1 MQLRP
6 YFRRWADWRLT
17 TDRRQRIRLAMW
29 GLAALLMVCC
39 LAVMN
44 SVASAGLA
52 STSEVRVWT
61 ACSVLGMI
69 AVYAAI
75 RSGWSRRFKDPALT
89 LAQILYAVTCCVA
102 AFVIAGPARG
112 VTLPILAIILMFG
125 IFGLTTRQMLGVLVY
140 SLVAFGVAS
149 GVVASRD
156 EPDYPTVVAAAYVG
170 MVVVV
175 LLSST
180 FLTTRVQS
188 TREHL
193 RRQRAELAQALEQ
206 IRQLATHDDLT
217 GLLNRRAMLDRMQ
230 LEQRRRQRS
239 GSPLLIALLDIDHF
253 KVVNDTHGHAAGDL
267 VLQSFADTVRRNVR
281 DTDVLTRWGGEE
293 FVLLLCDTPAAD
305 AVALMERLRQAVQAM
320 QVPVPQGD
328 GPITVTVSIGLARH
342 TPADPL
348 AGTLERADQ
357 ALYAAKA
364 GGRNRVVPAPCLRLA
379 CADACHRPALA
390 WHLQR
395 WATMPPRSASPI
407 PWPFSPRSHDRKH
420 LFD

>member
-6 YFRRWADWRLT
+6 YFRRWADWMLT
-17 TDRRQRIRLAMW
+17 TDKRQRIRLAMS
-29 GLAALLMVCC
+29 GLAALLMVFC
-39 LAVMN
+39 LVVMN
-44 SVASAGLA
+44 SVAAAGLA

-61 ACSVLGMI
+61 ACSVLGLI

-89 LAQILYAVTCCVA
+89 LAQILYAITCCAA

-149 GVVASRD
+149 GVVAARD

-193 RRQRAELAQALEQ
+193 RRQKAELAQALEQ

-230 LEQRRRQRS
+230 LEQRRSLRS
-239 GSPLLIALLDIDHF
+239 GSPLLIAQLDIDHF
-253 KVVNDTHGHAAGDL
+253 KAVNDTHGHAAGDL

-281 DTDVLTRWGGEE
+281 DTDVLARWGGEE

-320 QVPVPQGD
+320 QVPVAQG
-328 GPITVTVSIGLARH
+328 GQPITVTVSIGLARH
-342 TPADPL
+342 APADPL
-348 AGTLERADQ
+348 AGTLERADR

-364 GGRNRVVPAPCLRLA
+364 GGRNRVVPAPCLR
-379 CADACHRPALA
+379 
-390 WHLQR
+390 
-395 WATMPPRSASPI
+395 
-407 PWPFSPRSHDRKH
+407 
-420 LFD
+420 

>member
-6 YFRRWADWRLT
+6 YFRRWADWMLT
-17 TDRRQRIRLAMW
+17 TDKRQRIRLAMS

-39 LAVMN
+39 LVVMN
-44 SVASAGLA
+44 SVAAAGLA
-52 STSEVRVWT
+52 STAEVRVWT
-61 ACSVLGMI
+61 ACSVLGLI

-89 LAQILYAVTCCVA
+89 LAQILYAITCCAA

-149 GVVASRD
+149 GVVAARD
-156 EPDYPTVVAAAYVG
+156 EPDYPPVVAAAYVG

-193 RRQRAELAQALEQ
+193 RRQKAELAQALEQ

-230 LEQRRRQRS
+230 LEQHRSLRS
-239 GSPLLIALLDIDHF
+239 GSPLLIAQLDIDHF
-253 KVVNDTHGHAAGDL
+253 KAVNDTHGHAAGDL

-281 DTDVLTRWGGEE
+281 DTDVLARWGGEE

-305 AVALMERLRQAVQAM
+305 AVTLMERLRQAVQAM
-320 QVPVPQGD
+320 QVPVAQG
-328 GPITVTVSIGLARH
+328 GQPITVTVSIGLARH

-348 AGTLERADQ
+348 AGTLERADR

-364 GGRNRVVPAPCLRLA
+364 GGRNRVVPAPCLR
-379 CADACHRPALA
+379 
-390 WHLQR
+390 
-395 WATMPPRSASPI
+395 
-407 PWPFSPRSHDRKH
+407 
-420 LFD
+420 

>member
-1 MQLRP
+1 MHLSA
-6 YFRRWADWRLT
+6 YWRRWTDWVLT
-17 TDRRQRIRLAMW
+17 TDKRQRIRLAMS

-39 LAVMN
+39 LVVMN
-44 SVASAGLA
+44 SVAAAGLA
-52 STSEVRVWT
+52 STAEVRVWT
-61 ACSVLGMI
+61 ACSVLGLI

-89 LAQILYAVTCCVA
+89 LAQILYAITCCVA

-125 IFGLTTRQMLGVLVY
+125 FFGLTTRQMLGVLVY

-149 GVVASRD
+149 GVVAARD
-156 EPDYPTVVAAAYVG
+156 EPDYPPVVAAAYVG

-193 RRQRAELAQALEQ
+193 RRQKAELAQALEQ

-230 LEQRRRQRS
+230 LEQRRSLRS
-239 GSPLLIALLDIDHF
+239 GSPLLIAQLDIDHF

-281 DTDVLTRWGGEE
+281 DTDVLARWGGEE

-305 AVALMERLRQAVQAM
+305 AVTLMERLRQAVQAM
-320 QVPVPQGD
+320 QVPVAQG
-328 GPITVTVSIGLARH
+328 GQPITVTVSIGLARH
-342 TPADPL
+342 APADPL
-348 AGTLERADQ
+348 AGTLERADR

-364 GGRNRVVPAPCLRLA
+364 GGRNRVVPAPCLR
-379 CADACHRPALA
+379 
-390 WHLQR
+390 
-395 WATMPPRSASPI
+395 
-407 PWPFSPRSHDRKH
+407 
-420 LFD
+420 

>member
-6 YFRRWADWRLT
+6 YFRRWADWMLT
-17 TDRRQRIRLAMW
+17 TDKRQRIRLAMS
-29 GLAALLMVCC
+29 GLAALIMVFC
-39 LAVMN
+39 LVVMN
-44 SVASAGLA
+44 SVAAAGLA
-52 STSEVRVWT
+52 STAEVRVWT
-61 ACSVLGMI
+61 ACSVLGLI

-89 LAQILYAVTCCVA
+89 LAQILYAITCCAA

-149 GVVASRD
+149 GVVAARD

-193 RRQRAELAQALEQ
+193 RRQKAELAQALEQ

-230 LEQRRRQRS
+230 LEQRRSLRS
-239 GSPLLIALLDIDHF
+239 GSPLLIAQLDIDHF
-253 KVVNDTHGHAAGDL
+253 KAVNDTHGHAAGDL

-281 DTDVLTRWGGEE
+281 DTDVLARWGGEE

-320 QVPVPQGD
+320 QVPVAQG
-328 GPITVTVSIGLARH
+328 GQPITVTVSIGLARH

-348 AGTLERADQ
+348 AGTLERADR

-364 GGRNRVVPAPCLRLA
+364 GGRNRVVPAPCLR
-379 CADACHRPALA
+379 
-390 WHLQR
+390 
-395 WATMPPRSASPI
+395 
-407 PWPFSPRSHDRKH
+407 
-420 LFD
+420 

>member
-6 YFRRWADWRLT
+6 YFRRWTDWVLT
-17 TDRRQRIRLAMW
+17 TDKRQRIRLAMS
-29 GLAALLMVCC
+29 GLAALLMVFC
-39 LAVMN
+39 LVVMN
-44 SVASAGLA
+44 SVAAAGLA
-52 STSEVRVWT
+52 STAEVRVWT
-61 ACSVLGMI
+61 ACSVLGLI

-89 LAQILYAVTCCVA
+89 LAQILYAITCCAA

-149 GVVASRD
+149 GVVAARD

-193 RRQRAELAQALEQ
+193 RRQKAELAQALEQ

-230 LEQRRRQRS
+230 LEQRRSLRS
-239 GSPLLIALLDIDHF
+239 GSPLLIAQLDIDHF
-253 KVVNDTHGHAAGDL
+253 KAVNDTHGHAAGDL

-281 DTDVLTRWGGEE
+281 DTDVLARWGGEE

-320 QVPVPQGD
+320 QVPVAQG
-328 GPITVTVSIGLARH
+328 GQPITVTVSIGLARH
-342 TPADPL
+342 APADPL
-348 AGTLERADQ
+348 AGTLERADR

-364 GGRNRVVPAPCLRLA
+364 GGRNRVVPAPCLR
-379 CADACHRPALA
+379 
-390 WHLQR
+390 
-395 WATMPPRSASPI
+395 
-407 PWPFSPRSHDRKH
+407 
-420 LFD
+420 

>member
-1 MQLRP
+1 MHLSA
-6 YFRRWADWRLT
+6 YWRRWADWMLT
-17 TDRRQRIRLAMW
+17 TDKRQRIRLAMS
-29 GLAALLMVCC
+29 GLAALLMVFC
-39 LAVMN
+39 LVVMN
-44 SVASAGLA
+44 SVAAAGLA

-61 ACSVLGMI
+61 ACSVLGLI

-89 LAQILYAVTCCVA
+89 LAQILYAITCCVA

-112 VTLPILAIILMFG
+112 VTRPILAIILMFG

-149 GVVASRD
+149 GVVAARD

-188 TREHL
+188 TRQHL
-193 RRQRAELAQALEQ
+193 RRQKAELAQALEQ

-230 LEQRRRQRS
+230 LEQHRSLRS
-239 GSPLLIALLDIDHF
+239 GSPLLIAQLDIDHF
-253 KVVNDTHGHAAGDL
+253 KAVNDTHGHAAGDL

-281 DTDVLTRWGGEE
+281 DTDVLARWGGEE

-305 AVALMERLRQAVQAM
+305 AVALMERLRQSVQAM
-320 QVPVPQGD
+320 QVPVPQGG

-348 AGTLERADQ
+348 AGTLDRADR

-364 GGRNRVVPAPCLRLA
+364 GGRNRVVPAPCLR
-379 CADACHRPALA
+379 
-390 WHLQR
+390 
-395 WATMPPRSASPI
+395 
-407 PWPFSPRSHDRKH
+407 
-420 LFD
+420 

>member
-1 MQLRP
+1 LQLRP
-6 YFRRWADWRLT
+6 YFRRWADWTLT
-17 TDRRQRIRLAMW
+17 TDKRQRIRLAMS

-39 LAVMN
+39 LVVMN
-44 SVASAGLA
+44 SVAAAGLA

-61 ACSVLGMI
+61 ACSVLGLI

-89 LAQILYAVTCCVA
+89 LAQILYAVTCCAA

-125 IFGLTTRQMLGVLVY
+125 IFGLTTRQMVGVLVY

-149 GVVASRD
+149 GVVAARD

-230 LEQRRRQRS
+230 LEQRRSLRS
-239 GSPLLIALLDIDHF
+239 GSPLLIAQLDIDHF

-281 DTDVLTRWGGEE
+281 DTDVLARWGGEE

-328 GPITVTVSIGLARH
+328 GSITVTVSIGLARH
-342 TPADPL
+342 TPADSL

-364 GGRNRVVPAPCLRLA
+364 GGRNRVVPAPCLR
-379 CADACHRPALA
+379 
-390 WHLQR
+390 
-395 WATMPPRSASPI
+395 
-407 PWPFSPRSHDRKH
+407 
-420 LFD
+420 

>member
-1 MQLRP
+1 MHLSA
-6 YFRRWADWRLT
+6 YWRRWTDWVLT
-17 TDRRQRIRLAMW
+17 TDKRQRIRLAMS
-29 GLAALLMVCC
+29 GLAALLMVFC
-39 LAVMN
+39 LVVMN
-44 SVASAGLA
+44 SVAAAGLA

-61 ACSVLGMI
+61 ACSVLGLI

-89 LAQILYAVTCCVA
+89 LAQILYAITCCAA

-149 GVVASRD
+149 GVVAARD

-193 RRQRAELAQALEQ
+193 RRQKAELAQALEQ

-230 LEQRRRQRS
+230 LEQHRSLRS
-239 GSPLLIALLDIDHF
+239 GSPLLIAQLDIDHF
-253 KVVNDTHGHAAGDL
+253 KAVNDTHGHAAGDL

-281 DTDVLTRWGGEE
+281 DTDVLARWGGEE

-320 QVPVPQGD
+320 QVPVPQGG

-364 GGRNRVVPAPCLRLA
+364 GGRNRVVPAPCLR
-379 CADACHRPALA
+379 
-390 WHLQR
+390 
-395 WATMPPRSASPI
+395 
-407 PWPFSPRSHDRKH
+407 
-420 LFD
+420 

>member
-1 MQLRP
+1 MHLSA
-6 YFRRWADWRLT
+6 YWRRWTDWVLT
-17 TDRRQRIRLAMW
+17 TDKRQRIRLAMS
-29 GLAALLMVCC
+29 GLAALLMVFC
-39 LAVMN
+39 LVVMN
-44 SVASAGLA
+44 SVAAAGLA
-52 STSEVRVWT
+52 STAEVRVWT
-61 ACSVLGMI
+61 ACSVLGLI

-89 LAQILYAVTCCVA
+89 LAQILYAITCCAA

-149 GVVASRD
+149 GVVAARD

-193 RRQRAELAQALEQ
+193 RRQKAELAQALEQ

-230 LEQRRRQRS
+230 LEQRRSLRS

-281 DTDVLTRWGGEE
+281 DTDVLARWGGEE

-320 QVPVPQGD
+320 QVPVPQGG

-348 AGTLERADQ
+348 AGTLERADR

-364 GGRNRVVPAPCLRLA
+364 GGRNRVVPAPCLR
-379 CADACHRPALA
+379 
-390 WHLQR
+390 
-395 WATMPPRSASPI
+395 
-407 PWPFSPRSHDRKH
+407 
-420 LFD
+420 

>member
-6 YFRRWADWRLT
+6 YFRRWADWMLT
-17 TDRRQRIRLAMW
+17 TDKRQRIRLAMS
-29 GLAALLMVCC
+29 GLAALLMVFC
-39 LAVMN
+39 LVVMN
-44 SVASAGLA
+44 SVAAAGLA
-52 STSEVRVWT
+52 STAEVGVWT
-61 ACSVLGMI
+61 ACSVLGLI

-89 LAQILYAVTCCVA
+89 LAQILYAITCCAA

-149 GVVASRD
+149 GVVAARD

-193 RRQRAELAQALEQ
+193 RRQKAELAQALEQ

-230 LEQRRRQRS
+230 LEQRRSLRS
-239 GSPLLIALLDIDHF
+239 GSPLLIAQLDIDHF
-253 KVVNDTHGHAAGDL
+253 KAVNDTHGHAAGDL

-281 DTDVLTRWGGEE
+281 DTDVLARWGGEE

-320 QVPVPQGD
+320 QVPVAQG
-328 GPITVTVSIGLARH
+328 GQPITVTVSIGLARH

-348 AGTLERADQ
+348 AGTLERADR

-364 GGRNRVVPAPCLRLA
+364 GGRNRVVPAPCLR
-379 CADACHRPALA
+379 
-390 WHLQR
+390 
-395 WATMPPRSASPI
+395 
-407 PWPFSPRSHDRKH
+407 
-420 LFD
+420 

>member
-6 YFRRWADWRLT
+6 YFRRWADWMLT
-17 TDRRQRIRLAMW
+17 TDKRQRIRLAMS

-39 LAVMN
+39 LVVMN
-44 SVASAGLA
+44 SVAAAGLA
-52 STSEVRVWT
+52 STFEVRVWT
-61 ACSVLGMI
+61 ACSVLGLI

-89 LAQILYAVTCCVA
+89 LAQILYAVTCCAA

-149 GVVASRD
+149 GVVAARD
-156 EPDYPTVVAAAYVG
+156 EPDHPTVVAAAYVG
-170 MVVVV
+170 MVVV

-193 RRQRAELAQALEQ
+193 RRQKAELAQALEQ

-230 LEQRRRQRS
+230 LEQRRSLRS
-239 GSPLLIALLDIDHF
+239 GSPLLIAQLDIDHF
-253 KVVNDTHGHAAGDL
+253 KVVNDT
-267 VLQSFADTVRRNVR
+267 
-281 DTDVLTRWGGEE
+281 
-293 FVLLLCDTPAAD
+293 PAAD
-305 AVALMERLRQAVQAM
+305 AVTLMERLRQAVQAM
-320 QVPVPQGD
+320 QVPVPEG
-328 GPITVTVSIGLARH
+328 GEPITVTVSIGLARH

-364 GGRNRVVPAPCLRLA
+364 GGRNRVVPAPCLR
-379 CADACHRPALA
+379 
-390 WHLQR
+390 
-395 WATMPPRSASPI
+395 
-407 PWPFSPRSHDRKH
+407 
-420 LFD
+420 

>member
-6 YFRRWADWRLT
+6 YFRRWADWMLT
-17 TDRRQRIRLAMW
+17 TDKRQRIRLAMS

-39 LAVMN
+39 LVVMN
-44 SVASAGLA
+44 SVAAAGLA
-52 STSEVRVWT
+52 STAEVRVWT
-61 ACSVLGMI
+61 ACSVLGLI

-89 LAQILYAVTCCVA
+89 LAQIPYAITCCAA

-149 GVVASRD
+149 GVVAARD

-193 RRQRAELAQALEQ
+193 RRQKAELAQALEQ

-230 LEQRRRQRS
+230 LEQRRSLRS
-239 GSPLLIALLDIDHF
+239 GSPLLIAQLDIDHF

-281 DTDVLTRWGGEE
+281 DTDVLARWGGEE

-320 QVPVPQGD
+320 QVPVAQG
-328 GPITVTVSIGLARH
+328 GQPITVTVSIGLARH

-348 AGTLERADQ
+348 AGTLERADR

-364 GGRNRVVPAPCLRLA
+364 GGRNRVVPAPCLR
-379 CADACHRPALA
+379 
-390 WHLQR
+390 
-395 WATMPPRSASPI
+395 
-407 PWPFSPRSHDRKH
+407 
-420 LFD
+420 

>member
-6 YFRRWADWRLT
+6 YFRRWADWMLT
-17 TDRRQRIRLAMW
+17 TDKRQRIRLAMS
-29 GLAALLMVCC
+29 GLAALLMVFC
-39 LAVMN
+39 LVVMN
-44 SVASAGLA
+44 SVAAAGLA

-61 ACSVLGMI
+61 ACSVLGLI

-89 LAQILYAVTCCVA
+89 LAQILYAITCCVA

-149 GVVASRD
+149 GVVAARD

-193 RRQRAELAQALEQ
+193 RRQKAELAQALEQ

-230 LEQRRRQRS
+230 LEQHRSLRS
-239 GSPLLIALLDIDHF
+239 GSPLLIAQLDIDHF
-253 KVVNDTHGHAAGDL
+253 KAVNDTHGHAAGDL

-281 DTDVLTRWGGEE
+281 DTDVLARWGGEE

-305 AVALMERLRQAVQAM
+305 AVTLMERLRQAVQAM
-320 QVPVPQGD
+320 QVPVAQG
-328 GPITVTVSIGLARH
+328 GQPITVTVSIGLARH
-342 TPADPL
+342 APADPL
-348 AGTLERADQ
+348 AGTLERADR

-364 GGRNRVVPAPCLRLA
+364 GGRNRVVPAPCLR
-379 CADACHRPALA
+379 
-390 WHLQR
+390 
-395 WATMPPRSASPI
+395 
-407 PWPFSPRSHDRKH
+407 
-420 LFD
+420 

>member
-6 YFRRWADWRLT
+6 YFRRWADWMLT
-17 TDRRQRIRLAMW
+17 TDKRQRIRLAMS

-39 LAVMN
+39 LVVMN
-44 SVASAGLA
+44 SVAAAGLA
-52 STSEVRVWT
+52 STAEVRVWT
-61 ACSVLGMI
+61 ACSVLGLI

-89 LAQILYAVTCCVA
+89 LAQILYAITCCVA

-149 GVVASRD
+149 GVVAARD

-193 RRQRAELAQALEQ
+193 RRQKAELAQALEQ

-230 LEQRRRQRS
+230 LEQRRSLRS
-239 GSPLLIALLDIDHF
+239 GSPLLIAQLDIDHF

-281 DTDVLTRWGGEE
+281 DTDVLARWGGEE

-342 TPADPL
+342 APADPL

-364 GGRNRVVPAPCLRLA
+364 GGRNRVVPAPCLR
-379 CADACHRPALA
+379 
-390 WHLQR
+390 
-395 WATMPPRSASPI
+395 
-407 PWPFSPRSHDRKH
+407 
-420 LFD
+420 

>member
-6 YFRRWADWRLT
+6 YFRRWADWMLT
-17 TDRRQRIRLAMW
+17 TDKRQRIRLAMS
-29 GLAALLMVCC
+29 GLAALLMVFC
-39 LAVMN
+39 LVVMN
-44 SVASAGLA
+44 SVAAAGLA
-52 STSEVRVWT
+52 STAEVRVWT
-61 ACSVLGMI
+61 ACSVLGLI

-89 LAQILYAVTCCVA
+89 LAQILYAITCCAA

-149 GVVASRD
+149 GVVAARD

-193 RRQRAELAQALEQ
+193 RRQKAELAQALEQ

-230 LEQRRRQRS
+230 LEQHRSLRS
-239 GSPLLIALLDIDHF
+239 GSPLLIAQLDIDHF

-267 VLQSFADTVRRNVR
+267 VLQRFADTVRRNVR
-281 DTDVLTRWGGEE
+281 DTDVLARWGGEE

-320 QVPVPQGD
+320 QVPVAQG
-328 GPITVTVSIGLARH
+328 GQPITVTVSIGLARH

-364 GGRNRVVPAPCLRLA
+364 GGRNRVVPAPCLR
-379 CADACHRPALA
+379 
-390 WHLQR
+390 
-395 WATMPPRSASPI
+395 
-407 PWPFSPRSHDRKH
+407 
-420 LFD
+420 

>member
-6 YFRRWADWRLT
+6 YFRRWADWMLT
-17 TDRRQRIRLAMW
+17 TDKRQRIRLAMS

-39 LAVMN
+39 LVVMN
-44 SVASAGLA
+44 SVAAAGLA
-52 STSEVRVWT
+52 STAEVRVWT
-61 ACSVLGMI
+61 ACSVLGLI

-89 LAQILYAVTCCVA
+89 LAQILYAITCCAA

-149 GVVASRD
+149 GVVAARD

-193 RRQRAELAQALEQ
+193 RRQKAELAQALEQ

-230 LEQRRRQRS
+230 LEQRRSLRS
-239 GSPLLIALLDIDHF
+239 GSPLLIAQLDIDHF
-253 KVVNDTHGHAAGDL
+253 KVVNDTHGHATGDL

-281 DTDVLTRWGGEE
+281 DTDVLARWGGEE

-320 QVPVPQGD
+320 QVPVAQG
-328 GPITVTVSIGLARH
+328 GQPITVTVSIGLARH

-348 AGTLERADQ
+348 AGTLERADR

-364 GGRNRVVPAPCLRLA
+364 GGRNRVVPAPCLR
-379 CADACHRPALA
+379 
-390 WHLQR
+390 
-395 WATMPPRSASPI
+395 
-407 PWPFSPRSHDRKH
+407 
-420 LFD
+420 

>member
-6 YFRRWADWRLT
+6 YFRRWADWMLT
-17 TDRRQRIRLAMW
+17 TDKRQRIRLAMS

-39 LAVMN
+39 LVVMN
-44 SVASAGLA
+44 SVAAAGLA
-52 STSEVRVWT
+52 STAEVRVWT
-61 ACSVLGMI
+61 ACSVLGLI

-89 LAQILYAVTCCVA
+89 LAQILYAITCCAA

-149 GVVASRD
+149 GVVAARD

-193 RRQRAELAQALEQ
+193 RRQKAELARALEQ

-230 LEQRRRQRS
+230 LEQRRSLRS
-239 GSPLLIALLDIDHF
+239 GSPLLIAQLDIDHF
-253 KVVNDTHGHAAGDL
+253 KAVNDTHGHAAGDL

-281 DTDVLTRWGGEE
+281 DTDVLARWGGEE

-320 QVPVPQGD
+320 QVPVAQG
-328 GPITVTVSIGLARH
+328 GQPITVTVSIGLARH

-348 AGTLERADQ
+348 AGTLERADR

-364 GGRNRVVPAPCLRLA
+364 GGRNRVVPAPCLR
-379 CADACHRPALA
+379 
-390 WHLQR
+390 
-395 WATMPPRSASPI
+395 
-407 PWPFSPRSHDRKH
+407 
-420 LFD
+420 

>member
-1 MQLRP
+1 MHLSA
-6 YFRRWADWRLT
+6 YWRRWTDWVLT
-17 TDRRQRIRLAMW
+17 TDKRQRIRLAMS
-29 GLAALLMVCC
+29 GLAALLMVFC
-39 LAVMN
+39 LVVMN
-44 SVASAGLA
+44 AVAAAGLA
-52 STSEVRVWT
+52 NAVHVRVWT
-61 ACSVLGMI
+61 VCSVLGLI
-69 AVYAAI
+69 VVYAAI

-89 LAQILYAVTCCVA
+89 LAQILYAITCCAA

-149 GVVASRD
+149 GVVAARD

-193 RRQRAELAQALEQ
+193 RRQKAELARALEQ

-230 LEQRRRQRS
+230 LEQRRSLRS
-239 GSPLLIALLDIDHF
+239 GSPLLIAQLDIDHF
-253 KVVNDTHGHAAGDL
+253 KAVNDTHGHAAGDL

-281 DTDVLTRWGGEE
+281 DTDVLARWGGEE

-320 QVPVPQGD
+320 QVPVAQG
-328 GPITVTVSIGLARH
+328 GQPITVTVSIGLARH

-364 GGRNRVVPAPCLRLA
+364 GGRNRVVPAPCLR
-379 CADACHRPALA
+379 
-390 WHLQR
+390 
-395 WATMPPRSASPI
+395 
-407 PWPFSPRSHDRKH
+407 
-420 LFD
+420 

>member
-6 YFRRWADWRLT
+6 YFRRWADWMLT
-17 TDRRQRIRLAMW
+17 TDKRQRIRLAMS
-29 GLAALLMVCC
+29 GLAALLMVFC
-39 LAVMN
+39 LVVMN
-44 SVASAGLA
+44 SVAAAGLA
-52 STSEVRVWT
+52 STAEVRVWT
-61 ACSVLGMI
+61 ACSVLGLI

-89 LAQILYAVTCCVA
+89 LAQILYAITCCAA

-149 GVVASRD
+149 GVVAARD

-188 TREHL
+188 T
-193 RRQRAELAQALEQ
+193 
-206 IRQLATHDDLT
+206 
-217 GLLNRRAMLDRMQ
+217 
-230 LEQRRRQRS
+230 
-239 GSPLLIALLDIDHF
+239 
-253 KVVNDTHGHAAGDL
+253 HGHAAGDL

-281 DTDVLTRWGGEE
+281 DTDVLARWGGEE

-320 QVPVPQGD
+320 QVPVPQGG

-342 TPADPL
+342 APADPL

-364 GGRNRVVPAPCLRLA
+364 GGRNRVVPAPCLR
-379 CADACHRPALA
+379 
-390 WHLQR
+390 
-395 WATMPPRSASPI
+395 
-407 PWPFSPRSHDRKH
+407 
-420 LFD
+420 

>member
-6 YFRRWADWRLT
+6 YFRRWADWMLT
-17 TDRRQRIRLAMW
+17 TDKRQRIRLAMS

-39 LAVMN
+39 LVVMN
-44 SVASAGLA
+44 SVAAAGLA
-52 STSEVRVWT
+52 STAEVRVWT
-61 ACSVLGMI
+61 ACSVLGLI

-89 LAQILYAVTCCVA
+89 LAQILYAITCCVA

-149 GVVASRD
+149 GVVAARD

-193 RRQRAELAQALEQ
+193 RRQKAELAQALEQ

-230 LEQRRRQRS
+230 LEQRRSLRS
-239 GSPLLIALLDIDHF
+239 GSPLLIAQLDIDHF
-253 KVVNDTHGHAAGDL
+253 KAVNDTHGHAAGDL

-281 DTDVLTRWGGEE
+281 DTDVLARWGGEE

-320 QVPVPQGD
+320 QVPVAQG
-328 GPITVTVSIGLARH
+328 GQPITVTVSIGLARH
-342 TPADPL
+342 APADPL
-348 AGTLERADQ
+348 AGTLERADR

-364 GGRNRVVPAPCLRLA
+364 GGRNRVVPAPCLR
-379 CADACHRPALA
+379 
-390 WHLQR
+390 
-395 WATMPPRSASPI
+395 
-407 PWPFSPRSHDRKH
+407 
-420 LFD
+420 

>member
-1 MQLRP
+1 LQLRP
-6 YFRRWADWRLT
+6 YFRRWVDWMLT
-17 TDRRQRIRLAMW
+17 TDKRQRIRLAMS

-39 LAVMN
+39 LVVMN
-44 SVASAGLA
+44 SVAAAGLA
-52 STSEVRVWT
+52 STAEVRVWT
-61 ACSVLGMI
+61 ACSVLGLI

-89 LAQILYAVTCCVA
+89 LAQILYAITCCVA

-149 GVVASRD
+149 GVVAARD

-193 RRQRAELAQALEQ
+193 RRQKAELAQALEQ

-230 LEQRRRQRS
+230 LEQRRSLRS
-239 GSPLLIALLDIDHF
+239 GSPLLIAQLDIDHF
-253 KVVNDTHGHAAGDL
+253 KAVNDTHGHAAGDL

-281 DTDVLTRWGGEE
+281 DTDVLARWGGEE

-364 GGRNRVVPAPCLRLA
+364 GGRNRVVPAPCLR
-379 CADACHRPALA
+379 
-390 WHLQR
+390 
-395 WATMPPRSASPI
+395 
-407 PWPFSPRSHDRKH
+407 
-420 LFD
+420 

>member
-6 YFRRWADWRLT
+6 YFRRWADWVLT
-17 TDRRQRIRLAMW
+17 TDKRQRIRLAMA
-29 GLAALLMVCC
+29 GLAALLMVFC
-39 LAVMN
+39 LVVMN
-44 SVASAGLA
+44 SVAAAGLA

-61 ACSVLGMI
+61 ACSVLGLI

-89 LAQILYAVTCCVA
+89 LAQILYAITCCAA

-149 GVVASRD
+149 GVVAARD

-193 RRQRAELAQALEQ
+193 RRQKAELAQALEQ

-230 LEQRRRQRS
+230 LEQRRSLRS
-239 GSPLLIALLDIDHF
+239 GSPLLIAQLDIDHF
-253 KVVNDTHGHAAGDL
+253 KAVNDTHGHAAGDL

-281 DTDVLTRWGGEE
+281 DTDVLARWGGEE

-320 QVPVPQGD
+320 QVPVAQG
-328 GPITVTVSIGLARH
+328 GQPITVTVSIGLARH
-342 TPADPL
+342 APADPL
-348 AGTLERADQ
+348 AGTLERADR

-364 GGRNRVVPAPCLRLA
+364 GGRNRVVPAPCLR
-379 CADACHRPALA
+379 
-390 WHLQR
+390 
-395 WATMPPRSASPI
+395 
-407 PWPFSPRSHDRKH
+407 
-420 LFD
+420 

>member
-1 MQLRP
+1 MRTSLGLQRAARSQAPGRYRPRDGDPPLQLRP
-6 YFRRWADWRLT
+6 YFRRWADWVLT
-17 TDRRQRIRLAMW
+17 TDKRQRIRLAMS

-39 LAVMN
+39 LVVMN
-44 SVASAGLA
+44 SVAAAGLA
-52 STSEVRVWT
+52 STAEVRVWT
-61 ACSVLGMI
+61 ACSVLGLI

-89 LAQILYAVTCCVA
+89 LAQILYAITCCVA

-140 SLVAFGVAS
+140 SLVGFGVAS
-149 GVVASRD
+149 GVVAARD

-193 RRQRAELAQALEQ
+193 RRQKAELAQALEQ

-230 LEQRRRQRS
+230 LEQRRSLRS
-239 GSPLLIALLDIDHF
+239 GSPLLIAQLDIDHF
-253 KVVNDTHGHAAGDL
+253 KAVNDTHGHAAGDL
-267 VLQSFADTVRRNVR
+267 VLQRFADTVRRNVR
-281 DTDVLTRWGGEE
+281 DTDVLARWGGEE

-320 QVPVPQGD
+320 QVPVAQG
-328 GPITVTVSIGLARH
+328 GQPITVTVSIGLARH
-342 TPADPL
+342 APADPL
-348 AGTLERADQ
+348 AGTLERADR

-364 GGRNRVVPAPCLRLA
+364 GGRNRVVPAPCLR
-379 CADACHRPALA
+379 
-390 WHLQR
+390 
-395 WATMPPRSASPI
+395 
-407 PWPFSPRSHDRKH
+407 
-420 LFD
+420 

>member
-6 YFRRWADWRLT
+6 YFRRWADWMLT
-17 TDRRQRIRLAMW
+17 TDKRQRIRLAMS
-29 GLAALLMVCC
+29 GLAALLMVFC
-39 LAVMN
+39 LVVMN
-44 SVASAGLA
+44 SVAAAGLA

-61 ACSVLGMI
+61 ACSVLGLI

-89 LAQILYAVTCCVA
+89 LAQILYAITCCVA

-149 GVVASRD
+149 GVVAARD

-193 RRQRAELAQALEQ
+193 RRQKAELAQALEQ

-230 LEQRRRQRS
+230 LEQRRSLRS
-239 GSPLLIALLDIDHF
+239 GSPLLIAQLDIDHF

-281 DTDVLTRWGGEE
+281 DTDVLARWGGEE

-320 QVPVPQGD
+320 QVPVPQSG

-364 GGRNRVVPAPCLRLA
+364 GGRNRVVPAPCLR
-379 CADACHRPALA
+379 
-390 WHLQR
+390 
-395 WATMPPRSASPI
+395 
-407 PWPFSPRSHDRKH
+407 
-420 LFD
+420 

>member
-6 YFRRWADWRLT
+6 YFRRWADWMLT
-17 TDRRQRIRLAMW
+17 TDKRQRIRLAMS
-29 GLAALLMVCC
+29 GLAALLMVFC
-39 LAVMN
+39 LVVMN
-44 SVASAGLA
+44 SVAAAGLA

-61 ACSVLGMI
+61 ACSVLGLI

-89 LAQILYAVTCCVA
+89 LAQILYAITCCAA

-149 GVVASRD
+149 GVVAARD

-193 RRQRAELAQALEQ
+193 RRQKAELAQALEQ

-230 LEQRRRQRS
+230 LEQRRSLRS
-239 GSPLLIALLDIDHF
+239 GSPLLIAQLDIDHF

-281 DTDVLTRWGGEE
+281 DTDVLARWGGEE

-320 QVPVPQGD
+320 QVPVPQSG

-364 GGRNRVVPAPCLRLA
+364 GGRNRVVPAPCLR
-379 CADACHRPALA
+379 
-390 WHLQR
+390 
-395 WATMPPRSASPI
+395 
-407 PWPFSPRSHDRKH
+407 
-420 LFD
+420 

>member
-1 MQLRP
+1 MHLSA
-6 YFRRWADWRLT
+6 YWRRWTDWVLT
-17 TDRRQRIRLAMW
+17 TDKRQRIRLAMS
-29 GLAALLMVCC
+29 GLAALLMVFC
-39 LAVMN
+39 LVVMN
-44 SVASAGLA
+44 SVAAAGLA
-52 STSEVRVWT
+52 STAEVLVWT
-61 ACSVLGMI
+61 ACSVLGLI

-89 LAQILYAVTCCVA
+89 LAQILYAITCCAA

-149 GVVASRD
+149 GVVAARD

-193 RRQRAELAQALEQ
+193 RRQKAELARALEQ

-230 LEQRRRQRS
+230 LEQRRSLRS
-239 GSPLLIALLDIDHF
+239 GSPLLIAQLDIDHF
-253 KVVNDTHGHAAGDL
+253 KAVNDTHGHAAGDL

-281 DTDVLTRWGGEE
+281 DTDVLARWGGEE

-320 QVPVPQGD
+320 QVPVPQGG

-348 AGTLERADQ
+348 AGTLERADR

-364 GGRNRVVPAPCLRLA
+364 GGRNRVVPAPCLR
-379 CADACHRPALA
+379 
-390 WHLQR
+390 
-395 WATMPPRSASPI
+395 
-407 PWPFSPRSHDRKH
+407 
-420 LFD
+420 

>member
-6 YFRRWADWRLT
+6 YFRRWADWMLT
-17 TDRRQRIRLAMW
+17 TDKRQRIRLAMS

-39 LAVMN
+39 LVVMN
-44 SVASAGLA
+44 SVAAAGLA

-61 ACSVLGMI
+61 ACSVLGLI

-89 LAQILYAVTCCVA
+89 LAQILYAVTCCAA

-112 VTLPILAIILMFG
+112 VTLLILAIILMFG

-149 GVVASRD
+149 GVVAARD
-156 EPDYPTVVAAAYVG
+156 EPDYPPVVAAAYVG

-193 RRQRAELAQALEQ
+193 RRQKAELAQALEQ

-230 LEQRRRQRS
+230 LEQRRSLRS
-239 GSPLLIALLDIDHF
+239 GSPLLIAQLDIDHF

-281 DTDVLTRWGGEE
+281 DTDVLARWGGEE

-364 GGRNRVVPAPCLRLA
+364 AGRNRVVPAPCLR
-379 CADACHRPALA
+379 
-390 WHLQR
+390 
-395 WATMPPRSASPI
+395 
-407 PWPFSPRSHDRKH
+407 
-420 LFD
+420 

>member
-6 YFRRWADWRLT
+6 YFRRWADWMLT
-17 TDRRQRIRLAMW
+17 TDKRQRIRLAMS

-39 LAVMN
+39 LVVMN
-44 SVASAGLA
+44 SVAAAGLA
-52 STSEVRVWT
+52 SNAVHVRVWT
-61 ACSVLGMI
+61 VCSVLGLI
-69 AVYAAI
+69 VVYAAI

-89 LAQILYAVTCCVA
+89 LAQILYAITCCAA

-140 SLVAFGVAS
+140 SLVAFGLAS
-149 GVVASRD
+149 GVVAGRD
-156 EPDYPTVVAAAYVG
+156 EPDYPPVVAAAYVG

-193 RRQRAELAQALEQ
+193 RRQKAELAQALEQ

-230 LEQRRRQRS
+230 LEQRRSLRS
-239 GSPLLIALLDIDHF
+239 GSPLLIAQLDIDHF
-253 KVVNDTHGHAAGDL
+253 KAVNDTHGHAAGDL

-281 DTDVLTRWGGEE
+281 DTDVLARWGGEE

-305 AVALMERLRQAVQAM
+305 AVTLMERLRQAVQAM
-320 QVPVPQGD
+320 QVPVSQSG

-348 AGTLERADQ
+348 AGTLERADR

-364 GGRNRVVPAPCLRLA
+364 GGRNRVVPAPCLR
-379 CADACHRPALA
+379 
-390 WHLQR
+390 
-395 WATMPPRSASPI
+395 
-407 PWPFSPRSHDRKH
+407 
-420 LFD
+420 

>member
-1 MQLRP
+1 MHLSA
-6 YFRRWADWRLT
+6 YWRRWTDWVLT
-17 TDRRQRIRLAMW
+17 TDKRQRIRLAMS
-29 GLAALLMVCC
+29 GLAALLMVFC
-39 LAVMN
+39 LVVMN
-44 SVASAGLA
+44 SVAAAGLA

-61 ACSVLGMI
+61 ACSVLGLI

-89 LAQILYAVTCCVA
+89 LAQILYAITCCAA

-149 GVVASRD
+149 GVVAARD

-193 RRQRAELAQALEQ
+193 RRQKAELAQALEQ

-230 LEQRRRQRS
+230 LEQHRSLRS
-239 GSPLLIALLDIDHF
+239 GSPLPIAQLDIDHF
-253 KVVNDTHGHAAGDL
+253 KAVNDTHGHAAGDL
-267 VLQSFADTVRRNVR
+267 VLQRFADTVRRNVR
-281 DTDVLTRWGGEE
+281 DTDVLARWGGEE

-305 AVALMERLRQAVQAM
+305 AVTLMERLRQAVQAM
-320 QVPVPQGD
+320 QVPVPQG
-328 GPITVTVSIGLARH
+328 GQPITVTVSIGLARH

-348 AGTLERADQ
+348 AGTLERADR

-364 GGRNRVVPAPCLRLA
+364 GGRNRVVPAPCLR
-379 CADACHRPALA
+379 
-390 WHLQR
+390 
-395 WATMPPRSASPI
+395 
-407 PWPFSPRSHDRKH
+407 
-420 LFD
+420 

>member
-6 YFRRWADWRLT
+6 YFRRWADWMLT
-17 TDRRQRIRLAMW
+17 TDKRQRIRLAMS

-39 LAVMN
+39 LVVMN
-44 SVASAGLA
+44 SVAAAGLA

-61 ACSVLGMI
+61 ACSVLGLI

-89 LAQILYAVTCCVA
+89 LAQILYAITCCAA

-125 IFGLTTRQMLGVLVY
+125 IFGLTTRQMVGVLVY

-149 GVVASRD
+149 GVVAARD

-193 RRQRAELAQALEQ
+193 RRQKAELAQALEQ

-230 LEQRRRQRS
+230 LEQHRSLRS
-239 GSPLLIALLDIDHF
+239 GSPLLIAQLDIDHF
-253 KVVNDTHGHAAGDL
+253 KAVNDTHGHAAGDL

-281 DTDVLTRWGGEE
+281 DTDVLARWGGEE

-305 AVALMERLRQAVQAM
+305 AVTLMERLRQAVQAM
-320 QVPVPQGD
+320 QVPVPQSG

-348 AGTLERADQ
+348 AGTLERADR

-364 GGRNRVVPAPCLRLA
+364 GGRNRVVPAPCLR
-379 CADACHRPALA
+379 
-390 WHLQR
+390 
-395 WATMPPRSASPI
+395 
-407 PWPFSPRSHDRKH
+407 
-420 LFD
+420 

>member
-6 YFRRWADWRLT
+6 YFRRWADWMLT
-17 TDRRQRIRLAMW
+17 TDKRQRIRLAMS

-39 LAVMN
+39 LVVMN
-44 SVASAGLA
+44 SVAAAGLA
-52 STSEVRVWT
+52 STAEVRVWT
-61 ACSVLGMI
+61 ACSVLGLI

-89 LAQILYAVTCCVA
+89 LAQILYAITCCAA

-149 GVVASRD
+149 GVVAARD
-156 EPDYPTVVAAAYVG
+156 EPDYPPVVAAAYVG

-193 RRQRAELAQALEQ
+193 RRQKAELAQALEQ

-230 LEQRRRQRS
+230 LEQRRSLRS
-239 GSPLLIALLDIDHF
+239 GSPLLIAQLDIDHF
-253 KVVNDTHGHAAGDL
+253 KAVNDTHGHAAGDL

-281 DTDVLTRWGGEE
+281 DTDVLARWGGEE

-305 AVALMERLRQAVQAM
+305 AVTLMERLRQAVQAM
-320 QVPVPQGD
+320 QVPVAQG
-328 GPITVTVSIGLARH
+328 GQPITVTVSIGLARH
-342 TPADPL
+342 APADPL

-364 GGRNRVVPAPCLRLA
+364 GGRNRVVPAPCLR
-379 CADACHRPALA
+379 
-390 WHLQR
+390 
-395 WATMPPRSASPI
+395 
-407 PWPFSPRSHDRKH
+407 
-420 LFD
+420 

>member
-6 YFRRWADWRLT
+6 YFRRWSDWMLT
-17 TDRRQRIRLAMW
+17 TDKRQRIRLAMS

-39 LAVMN
+39 LVVMN
-44 SVASAGLA
+44 SVAAAGLA
-52 STSEVRVWT
+52 STAEVRVWT
-61 ACSVLGMI
+61 ACSVLGLI

-89 LAQILYAVTCCVA
+89 LAQILYAVTCCAA

-149 GVVASRD
+149 GVVAARD
-156 EPDYPTVVAAAYVG
+156 EPDYPPVVAAAYVG

-193 RRQRAELAQALEQ
+193 RRQKAELAQALEQ

-230 LEQRRRQRS
+230 LEQRRSLRS
-239 GSPLLIALLDIDHF
+239 GSPLLIAQLDIDHF
-253 KVVNDTHGHAAGDL
+253 KAVNDTHGHAAGDL

-281 DTDVLTRWGGEE
+281 DTDVLARWGGEE

-320 QVPVPQGD
+320 QVPVPQGG

-364 GGRNRVVPAPCLRLA
+364 GGRNRVVPAPCLR
-379 CADACHRPALA
+379 
-390 WHLQR
+390 
-395 WATMPPRSASPI
+395 
-407 PWPFSPRSHDRKH
+407 
-420 LFD
+420 

>member
-6 YFRRWADWRLT
+6 YFRRWADWMLT
-17 TDRRQRIRLAMW
+17 TDKRQRIRLAMS

-39 LAVMN
+39 LVVMN
-44 SVASAGLA
+44 SVAAAGLA
-52 STSEVRVWT
+52 STAEVRVWT
-61 ACSVLGMI
+61 ACSVLGLI

-89 LAQILYAVTCCVA
+89 LAQILYAITCCAA

-149 GVVASRD
+149 GVVAARD

-230 LEQRRRQRS
+230 LEQRRSLRS
-239 GSPLLIALLDIDHF
+239 GSPLLIAQLDIDHF
-253 KVVNDTHGHAAGDL
+253 KAVNDTHGHAAGDL

-281 DTDVLTRWGGEE
+281 DTDVLARWGGEE

-320 QVPVPQGD
+320 QVPVAQG
-328 GPITVTVSIGLARH
+328 GQPITVTVSIGLARH
-342 TPADPL
+342 APADPL

-364 GGRNRVVPAPCLRLA
+364 GGRNRVVPAPCLR
-379 CADACHRPALA
+379 
-390 WHLQR
+390 
-395 WATMPPRSASPI
+395 
-407 PWPFSPRSHDRKH
+407 
-420 LFD
+420 

>member
-1 MQLRP
+1 MHLSA
-6 YFRRWADWRLT
+6 YWRRWADWMLT
-17 TDRRQRIRLAMW
+17 TDKRQRIRLAMS
-29 GLAALLMVCC
+29 GLAALLMVFC
-39 LAVMN
+39 LVVMN
-44 SVASAGLA
+44 SVAAAGLA

-61 ACSVLGMI
+61 ACSVLGLI

-89 LAQILYAVTCCVA
+89 LAQILYAITCCAA

-149 GVVASRD
+149 GVVAARD
-156 EPDYPTVVAAAYVG
+156 EPDYPPVVAAAYVG

-193 RRQRAELAQALEQ
+193 RRQKAELAQALEQ

-230 LEQRRRQRS
+230 LEQRRSLRS
-239 GSPLLIALLDIDHF
+239 GSPLLIAQLDIDHF
-253 KVVNDTHGHAAGDL
+253 KAVNDTHGHAAGDL

-281 DTDVLTRWGGEE
+281 DTDVLARWGGEE

-320 QVPVPQGD
+320 QVPVAQG
-328 GPITVTVSIGLARH
+328 GQPITVTVSIGLARH

-364 GGRNRVVPAPCLRLA
+364 GGRNRVVPAPCLR
-379 CADACHRPALA
+379 
-390 WHLQR
+390 
-395 WATMPPRSASPI
+395 
-407 PWPFSPRSHDRKH
+407 
-420 LFD
+420 

>member
-1 MQLRP
+1 MHLSA
-6 YFRRWADWRLT
+6 YWRRWTDWVLT
-17 TDRRQRIRLAMW
+17 TDKRQRIRLAMS

-39 LAVMN
+39 LVVMN
-44 SVASAGLA
+44 SVAAAGLA
-52 STSEVRVWT
+52 STAEVRVWT
-61 ACSVLGMI
+61 ACSVLGLI

-89 LAQILYAVTCCVA
+89 LAQILYAITCCAA

-149 GVVASRD
+149 GVVAARD

-193 RRQRAELAQALEQ
+193 RRQKAELAQALEQ

-230 LEQRRRQRS
+230 LEQHRSLRS
-239 GSPLLIALLDIDHF
+239 GSPLLIAQLDIDHF
-253 KVVNDTHGHAAGDL
+253 KAVNDTHGHAAGDL

-281 DTDVLTRWGGEE
+281 DTDVLARWGGEE

-305 AVALMERLRQAVQAM
+305 AVTLMERLRQAVQAM
-320 QVPVPQGD
+320 QVPVAQG
-328 GPITVTVSIGLARH
+328 GQPITVTVSIGLARH

-348 AGTLERADQ
+348 AGTLERADR

-364 GGRNRVVPAPCLRLA
+364 GGRNRVVPAPCLR
-379 CADACHRPALA
+379 
-390 WHLQR
+390 
-395 WATMPPRSASPI
+395 
-407 PWPFSPRSHDRKH
+407 
-420 LFD
+420 

>member
-1 MQLRP
+1 MHLSA
-6 YFRRWADWRLT
+6 YWRRWTDWVLT
-17 TDRRQRIRLAMW
+17 TDKRQRIRLAMS
-29 GLAALLMVCC
+29 GLAALLMVFC
-39 LAVMN
+39 LVVMN
-44 SVASAGLA
+44 SVAAAGLA

-61 ACSVLGMI
+61 ACSVLGLI

-89 LAQILYAVTCCVA
+89 LAQILYAITCCAA

-149 GVVASRD
+149 GVVAARD

-193 RRQRAELAQALEQ
+193 RRQKAELARALEQ

-230 LEQRRRQRS
+230 LEQRRSLRS
-239 GSPLLIALLDIDHF
+239 GSPLLIAQLDIDHF
-253 KVVNDTHGHAAGDL
+253 KAVNDTHGHAAGDL

-281 DTDVLTRWGGEE
+281 DTDVLARWGGEE

-305 AVALMERLRQAVQAM
+305 AVTLMERLRQAVQAM
-320 QVPVPQGD
+320 QVPVAQG
-328 GPITVTVSIGLARH
+328 GQPITVTVSIGLARH
-342 TPADPL
+342 APADPL
-348 AGTLERADQ
+348 AGTLERADR

-364 GGRNRVVPAPCLRLA
+364 GGRNRVVPAPCLR
-379 CADACHRPALA
+379 
-390 WHLQR
+390 
-395 WATMPPRSASPI
+395 
-407 PWPFSPRSHDRKH
+407 
-420 LFD
+420 

>member
-1 MQLRP
+1 MHLSA
-6 YFRRWADWRLT
+6 YWRRWTDWVLT
-17 TDRRQRIRLAMW
+17 TDKRQRIRLAMS

-39 LAVMN
+39 LVVMSAV
-44 SVASAGLA
+44 AAAGLA
-52 STSEVRVWT
+52 STAEVRVWT
-61 ACSVLGMI
+61 ACSVLGLI

-89 LAQILYAVTCCVA
+89 LAQILYAITCCVA

-149 GVVASRD
+149 GVVAARD

-193 RRQRAELAQALEQ
+193 RRQKAELARALEQ

-230 LEQRRRQRS
+230 LEQRRSLRS
-239 GSPLLIALLDIDHF
+239 GSPLLIAQLDIDHF
-253 KVVNDTHGHAAGDL
+253 KAVNDTHGHAAGDL

-281 DTDVLTRWGGEE
+281 DTDVLARWGGEE

-320 QVPVPQGD
+320 QVPVPQG
-328 GPITVTVSIGLARH
+328 GQPITVTVSIGLARH
-342 TPADPL
+342 APADPL
-348 AGTLERADQ
+348 AGTLERADR

-364 GGRNRVVPAPCLRLA
+364 GGRNRVVPAPCLR
-379 CADACHRPALA
+379 
-390 WHLQR
+390 
-395 WATMPPRSASPI
+395 
-407 PWPFSPRSHDRKH
+407 
-420 LFD
+420 

>member
-6 YFRRWADWRLT
+6 YFRRWADWMLT
-17 TDRRQRIRLAMW
+17 TDKRQRIRLAMS
-29 GLAALLMVCC
+29 GLAALLMVFC
-39 LAVMN
+39 LVVMN
-44 SVASAGLA
+44 SVAAAGLA
-52 STSEVRVWT
+52 STAEVRVWT
-61 ACSVLGMI
+61 ACSVLGLI

-89 LAQILYAVTCCVA
+89 LAQILYAITCCAA

-149 GVVASRD
+149 GVVAARD
-156 EPDYPTVVAAAYVG
+156 EPDYPPVVAAAYVG

-193 RRQRAELAQALEQ
+193 RRQKAELAQALEQ

-230 LEQRRRQRS
+230 LEQRRSLRS
-239 GSPLLIALLDIDHF
+239 GSPLLIAQLDIDHF
-253 KVVNDTHGHAAGDL
+253 KAVNDTHGHAAGDL

-281 DTDVLTRWGGEE
+281 DTDVLARWGGEE

-320 QVPVPQGD
+320 QVPVAQG
-328 GPITVTVSIGLARH
+328 GQPITVTVSIGLARH

-364 GGRNRVVPAPCLRLA
+364 GGRNRVVPAPCLR
-379 CADACHRPALA
+379 
-390 WHLQR
+390 
-395 WATMPPRSASPI
+395 
-407 PWPFSPRSHDRKH
+407 
-420 LFD
+420 

>member
-6 YFRRWADWRLT
+6 YFRRWADWMLT
-17 TDRRQRIRLAMW
+17 TDKRQRIRLAMS
-29 GLAALLMVCC
+29 GLAALLMVFC
-39 LAVMN
+39 LVVMN
-44 SVASAGLA
+44 SVAAAGLA

-61 ACSVLGMI
+61 ACSVLGLI

-89 LAQILYAVTCCVA
+89 LAQILYAITCCAA

-149 GVVASRD
+149 GVVAARD

-193 RRQRAELAQALEQ
+193 RRQKAELAQALEQ

-230 LEQRRRQRS
+230 LEQRRSLRS
-239 GSPLLIALLDIDHF
+239 GSPLLIAQLDIDHF
-253 KVVNDTHGHAAGDL
+253 KAVNDTHGHAAGDL

-281 DTDVLTRWGGEE
+281 DTDVLARWGGEE

-320 QVPVPQGD
+320 QVPVAQG
-328 GPITVTVSIGLARH
+328 GQPITVTVSIGLARH

-364 GGRNRVVPAPCLRLA
+364 GGRNRVVPAPCLR
-379 CADACHRPALA
+379 
-390 WHLQR
+390 
-395 WATMPPRSASPI
+395 
-407 PWPFSPRSHDRKH
+407 
-420 LFD
+420 

>member
-6 YFRRWADWRLT
+6 YFRRWADWMLT
-17 TDRRQRIRLAMW
+17 TDKRQRIRLAMS
-29 GLAALLMVCC
+29 GLAALLMVFC
-39 LAVMN
+39 LVVMN
-44 SVASAGLA
+44 SVAAAGLA

-61 ACSVLGMI
+61 ACSVLGLI

-89 LAQILYAVTCCVA
+89 LAQILYAITCCAA

-149 GVVASRD
+149 GVVAARD

-193 RRQRAELAQALEQ
+193 RRQKAELAQALEQ

-230 LEQRRRQRS
+230 LEQRRSLRS
-239 GSPLLIALLDIDHF
+239 GSPLLIAQLDIDHF
-253 KVVNDTHGHAAGDL
+253 KAVNDTHGHAAGDL

-281 DTDVLTRWGGEE
+281 DTDVLARWGGEE

-320 QVPVPQGD
+320 QVPVPQSG

-348 AGTLERADQ
+348 AGTLERADR

-364 GGRNRVVPAPCLRLA
+364 GGRNRVVPAPCLR
-379 CADACHRPALA
+379 
-390 WHLQR
+390 
-395 WATMPPRSASPI
+395 
-407 PWPFSPRSHDRKH
+407 
-420 LFD
+420 